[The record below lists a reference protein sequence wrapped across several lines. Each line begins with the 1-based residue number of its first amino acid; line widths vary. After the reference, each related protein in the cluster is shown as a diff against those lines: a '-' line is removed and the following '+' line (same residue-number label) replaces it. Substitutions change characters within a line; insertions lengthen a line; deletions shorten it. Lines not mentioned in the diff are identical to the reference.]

1 MLIAVLSGFL
11 LAIAAPWV
19 RQYTGRYSGW
29 VIGLLPAGLTAYFA
43 THIPLIAAGE
53 TLRVAYPWVPGLGI
67 QLSFYVDGLSLLF
80 ALLISGIG
88 TFIFIYAGSYMH
100 KRPDL
105 GRFYVF
111 LLMFMASM
119 LGLVLADN
127 LIALFVFWELTS
139 ITSYLLIGIDH
150 KSEYARRCA
159 LQALLVTAGGGL
171 ALLAGLILL
180 GFAGGSFEISEL
192 LSEGDAIRE
201 HGLYLGILVLVLLGA
216 FTKSAQ
222 VPFHFWLP
230 SAMAA
235 PTPVSAYLHS
245 ATMVK
250 AGVFLLARLFPVLSG
265 TTTWTVVVPLFGA
278 ATMLTGIIMAM
289 RQTDLK
295 LILAYTTVAALGT
308 LTMLLGIGTELAVKA
323 AIVFLV
329 VHSLYKGAL
338 FLVAGAVDHGTGT
351 RDITRLGG
359 HGRMLPI
366 TFAAASLAA
375 LSMAGIPPLLGFLG
389 KEMVYEAAL
398 HADWL
403 FYAVL
408 LTVAVVVSGMLHVAV
423 AGILAMRPFTG
434 APQQTP
440 VTPHEAPLAMWL
452 GPITLAGLGL
462 IFGLFPGMAGSN
474 LLVPAMGATYGT
486 PIEYQ
491 LYLWHG
497 FNWVLVLSLLT
508 LAAGV
513 LAYRFNDA
521 IRARLTDADAI
532 IDRGPE
538 YGYFRA
544 LDGLNRIA
552 QWQTR
557 VLQNGYLGNYLRTL
571 IAFTVAVTGI
581 TLLLKDDLGFAWRT
595 ATGMKFYEVIVAL
608 LMLGAAI
615 LAARN
620 RSRLGAVAALGITGY
635 SVALIYVLF
644 SAPDLALTQI
654 LVETLT
660 VLLFVL
666 VFYRLPRFQTLSG
679 PGARRR
685 DAIFAGSMGLLVTL
699 LMLAAMDARFFDAIS
714 GYHIES
720 SEPLAFGR
728 NIVNVILVDFRALDT
743 LGEIVVLVLAAVGV
757 YALMKLYPGTDKEP
771 RS

>member
-11 LAIAAPWV
+11 FAVAAPWM
-19 RQYTGRYSGW
+19 RQHTGRYSGW
-29 VIGLLPAGLTAYFA
+29 VIGLLPAGLTGYFA
-43 THIPLIAAGE
+43 SHIPLIAAGE
-53 TLRVAYPWVPGLGI
+53 TLRVVHPWVPGLDI
-67 QLSFYVDGLSLLF
+67 QLSFYMDGLSLLF

-88 TFIFIYAGSYMH
+88 TFIFIYAGNYMN

-105 GRFYVF
+105 GRFYVY
-111 LLMFMASM
+111 LLIFMASM

-139 ITSYLLIGIDH
+139 ISSYLLIGIDH
-150 KSEYARRCA
+150 KSDTARKSA

-171 ALLAGLILL
+171 ALLAGFILL
-180 GFAGGSFEISEL
+180 GMAGGSFEISEL
-192 LSEGDAIRE
+192 LSRGDAIRE
-201 HGLYLGILVLVLLGA
+201 HGLYLGMLILVLIGC

-265 TTTWTVVVPLFGA
+265 TLVWSVVVPLFGA
-278 ATMLTGIIMAM
+278 VTMLTGIILAM
-289 RQTDLK
+289 RHTDLK

-308 LTMLLGIGTELAVKA
+308 LTLLLGIGTELAVKA
-323 AIVFLV
+323 AIIFLV

-338 FLVAGAVDHGTGT
+338 FLVAGSLDHGTGS
-351 RDITRLGG
+351 RDITVLGG
-359 HGRMLPI
+359 HAKALPI
-366 TFAAASLAA
+366 TFVAAALAG

-389 KEMVYEAAL
+389 KEMIYEAAA

-403 FYAVL
+403 LYAVV
-408 LTVAVVVSGMLHVAV
+408 LTLAVVVSGMLHVVV
-423 AGILAMRPFTG
+423 AGIVGLRPFVG
-434 APQQTP
+434 QGQDTP
-440 VTPHEAPLAMWL
+440 VTPHEAPFAMWI
-452 GPITLAGLGL
+452 GPLTLASLGL
-462 IFGLFPGMAGSN
+462 LFGLLPGMAGTA
-474 LLVPAMGATYGT
+474 LLVPAMGAVYGV

-491 LYLWHG
+491 LKLWHG
-497 FNWVLVLSLLT
+497 FNWILVLSLLT
-508 LAAGV
+508 LLAGV
-513 LAYRFNDA
+513 LVYRS
-521 IRARLTDADAI
+521 RAWLRAKLAEADPWI
-532 IDRGPE
+532 NRGPE

-544 LDGLNRIA
+544 LDFLNWGA

-557 VLQNGYLGNYLRTL
+557 FFQNGYLGNYLRIL
-571 IAFTVAVTGI
+571 IGSTVVLVGS
-581 TLLLKDDLGFAWRT
+581 TLLLKADLSLAWHSEG
-595 ATGMKFYEVIVAL
+595 GMRFYEIVVAL
-608 LMLGAAI
+608 LMLAAAI
-615 LAARN
+615 MAVR
-620 RSRLGAVAALGITGY
+620 RPSRLSAVAALGITGY
-635 SVALIYVLF
+635 SVAMIYVLF

-666 VFYRLPRFQTLSG
+666 IFYRLPGFQTLS
-679 PGARRR
+679 PPSARRR
-685 DAIFAGSMGLLVTL
+685 DALFAVSMGGLVTV
-699 LMLAAMDARFFDAIS
+699 LMLAAMEARVAMPIS
-714 GYHIES
+714 EYHIQS
-720 SEPLAFGR
+720 SQPLAFGR

-757 YALMKLYPGTDKEP
+757 YALMKLYPSESE
-771 RS
+771 RQQ